1 MYLVR
6 NFVEIMI
13 YCQRLQCRA
22 VKSYITNISLVTTMI
37 MNSSTNNMSIESVS
51 VSVGK
56 FKEHEEELLNRS
68 MEKDLKVTQY
78 DQIRHS

>member
-6 NFVEIMI
+6 NFIEITI
-13 YCQRLQCRA
+13 YCQRLHCRA

-37 MNSSTNNMSIESVS
+37 MNSSTNSMSIESVS
-51 VSVGK
+51 VGK
-56 FKEHEEELLNRS
+56 CKEHEEEPLNRS
-68 MEKDLKVTQY
+68 REKDLKVTQY